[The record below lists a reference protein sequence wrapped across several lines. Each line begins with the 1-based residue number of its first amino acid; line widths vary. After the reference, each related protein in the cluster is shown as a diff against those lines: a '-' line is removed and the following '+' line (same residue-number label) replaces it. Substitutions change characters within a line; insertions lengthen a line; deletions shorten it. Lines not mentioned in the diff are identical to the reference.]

1 MSLTW
6 EQATEMVKDAE
17 LTIRQM
23 EVRVSWMARIIAGK
37 LEAGNVDAHTLCVLK
52 RELSNFNMRTCEWM
66 R

>member
-23 EVRVSWMARIIAGK
+23 EVRVCWMARIIAGK
-37 LEAGNVDAHTLCVLK
+37 LEAGNVGAHTLCVLK
-52 RELSNFNMRTCEWM
+52 KELSNFNMRTGEWK